1 MPAGFTQL
9 PLSFFGLTIN
19 NTAVGRR
26 TNAFAAARHHMS
38 AEARNIRRSSSPIVC
53 KTLSNGHFVDHRCD
67 AAQAYAA
74 FSILTIIK
82 GL

>member
-26 TNAFAAARHHMS
+26 TNAFAAARLS
-38 AEARNIRRSSSPIVC
+38 AEARNIRRSSSPIVR

-74 FSILTIIK
+74 FSIFTIIK